1 MLKRFL
7 TLLIALPAAIVLITL
22 FVANRHDVQ
31 MVLDPFQPESP
42 ALAFSAP
49 FYMFLFG
56 SLLLGVVL
64 GGISVW
70 LGQSHWRQ
78 MARKR
83 SQEARRWQAE
93 ADRLQRERD
102 ATVAAQAGA
111 TPPRQLIA
119 S

>member
-1 MLKRFL
+1 MLKRVV
-7 TLLIALPAAIVLITL
+7 TLLIAVPAAIALIAL
-22 FVANRHDVQ
+22 FVSNRRDVQ
-31 MVLDPFQPESP
+31 MVLDPFQPDNP

-49 FYMFLFG
+49 FYLFLFG
-56 SLLLGVVL
+56 SLFLGVLL

-70 LGQSHWRQ
+70 FGQSHWRQ
-78 MARKR
+78 TARRR

-102 ATVAAQAGA
+102 ASVAAQASVA
-111 TPPRQLIA
+111 PPRQLIA